1 MFKMFFIKY
10 PRRIVY
16 PVTISNQLNV
26 SDYDT
31 NKEEK
36 DEDEGIPDTYV
47 QMIFKNIDIS
57 TSFSG

>member
-1 MFKMFFIKY
+1 M
-10 PRRIVY
+10 
-16 PVTISNQLNV
+16 TISNKLNV